1 MHFNGINTIPY
12 QNNTSNT
19 ISSPYYNNIT
29 WTTVNNISSSLFIS
43 QVLDKMPKILKV
55 DKYKVLSDNRVRI
68 YFSKVSHKAKL
79 DFLPYTATLY
89 FGSDLYGIY
98 NKGDYHYWA
107 DSVIVEFKDE
117 YAKILDKSPI
127 FTTFNNF
134 DFEITN
140 EEVIEF
146 IEDLDEY
153 SDYAHCLLER
163 MLTDGNQVKDRS
175 EKIFYHKELDK
186 QLF

>member
-1 MHFNGINTIPY
+1 MHLNCFNSIPY
-12 QNNTSNT
+12 QNNVGNITA
-19 ISSPYYNNIT
+19 SPYYNNIN
-29 WTTVNNISSSLFIS
+29 WTSVNDISSSSLIL
-43 QVLDKMPKILKV
+43 QVLNKMPKILKV

-68 YFSKVSHKAKL
+68 YFSKVSHKDKL

-89 FGSDLYGIY
+89 FGSDLYGVY
-98 NKGDYHYWA
+98 NKGDYRYWA

-117 YAKILDKSPI
+117 YTEILDKSPI

-140 EEVIEF
+140 EEVIKF

-175 EKIFYHKELDK
+175 EKILYHRGLDK